1 MRVRLS
7 RAELPFDKALGL
19 PLAVCVSLGLL
30 MAALVGVR
38 AVRADDVARFKTDAA
53 ALPPVYPATPLVA
66 WFNDDREEPAPA
78 GSQQAAAAAA
88 SQMK

>member
-30 MAALVGVR
+30 MAAFVGVR
-38 AVRADDVARFKTDAA
+38 AVRADDVARYQTDA
-53 ALPPVYPATPLVA
+53 ALPPVYPAMPLVA

-78 GSQQAAAAAA
+78 GSQQAAAAAT

>member
-38 AVRADDVARFKTDAA
+38 AVRADDVARYKTDA